1 MDKEDNLLDTVVIKN
16 DNLIEAVVVMGYLT
30 FLKYGAI
37 LIKQNDII
45 NGWTEYTEKLYDEK
59 SRCKYSRQW

>member
-45 NGWTEYTEKLYDEK
+45 NGWTEYTEEL
-59 SRCKYSRQW
+59 